1 MGDIMIIKCDI
12 KDCKR
17 KADLIREE
25 KYYCATCYMELFMKA
40 ISNKKRT
47 RKLKRRI
54 EGQLRQN
61 KLAIKKL

>member
-1 MGDIMIIKCDI
+1 MVKCDI

-25 KYYCATCYMELFMKA
+25 QYYCATCYMELFMKA
-40 ISNKKRT
+40 ISKT

-54 EGQLRQN
+54 EGRLCQN

>member
-1 MGDIMIIKCDI
+1 MVKCDI

-25 KYYCATCYMELFMKA
+25 QYYCATCYMELFMKA
-40 ISNKKRT
+40 ISNKKKT